1 MILLIDNY
9 DSFTYNLYQML
20 CSLGKEVTV
29 HRNDE
34 IGLEEI
40 EEMAPE
46 AIVISPGPG
55 RPEQAGLSMDIIR
68 RFGQEIPMLGVCLG
82 HQAIGAVYG
91 ATVTYAPK
99 IYHGKT
105 SSILTGGES
114 IFSQLPRVFTV
125 GRYHSLMLEK
135 ATLPECF
142 EVLAQTEE
150 GEVMAVRHKEYP
162 LYGLQFHPE
171 SILTQHGK
179 EMVQAFLEVAK
190 NEK

>member
-20 CSLGKEVTV
+20 SSFKDEVLV
-29 HRNDE
+29 KRNDE
-34 IGLEEI
+34 ISLEEI
-40 EEMAPE
+40 EALKPK

-55 RPEQAGLSMDIIR
+55 RPEQAGSTMKIIEY
-68 RFGQEIPMLGVCLG
+68 FGDKIPMLGVCLG

-91 ATVTYAPK
+91 AVVSYAPK

-105 SSILTGGES
+105 SSIVTEGKS
-114 IFSQLPRVFTV
+114 IFSKLPRVITV
-125 GRYHSLMLEK
+125 GRYHSLLLAK
-135 ATLPECF
+135 KSLPECF
-142 EVLAQTEE
+142 EVLAHTEE
-150 GEVMAVRHKEYP
+150 GEVMAMRHKDYP

-179 EMVQAFLEVAK
+179 EMVEAFLEVTK

>member
-29 HRNDE
+29 HRNDK
-34 IGLEEI
+34 IGFDEI

-55 RPEQAGLSMDIIR
+55 RPEHAGLSMDIIR

-105 SSILTGGES
+105 SSILTDGES
-114 IFSQLPRVFTV
+114 IFSELPRVFTV
-125 GRYHSLMLEK
+125 GRYHSLILEK
-135 ATLPECF
+135 STLPECF
-142 EVLAQTEE
+142 KVLAQIED
-150 GEVMAVRHKEYP
+150 GEVMAVQHKEYP

-179 EMVQAFLEVAK
+179 EMVGAFLEVSK